1 MNLITDKTNKD
12 NSNSEYTIK
21 SASTETLITTAPSE
35 AKRIET
41 IYLLN
46 EVIVTSLLYRII
58 EPGTRINGT
67 NCGIPLTL
75 GATCKSLYG
84 IVNKHLLNCVNVCLT
99 DALVKSV
106 FSESITIGY
115 EAICLEFK
123 IVGNSLYANPA
134 NYAHYVA
141 LFFLSSRYSLMSPNC
156 KTFQEMFDKWNFS
169 LEQSQMFDKWNL
181 SLEQSQSKEIADMQL
196 GIDTFVL
203 NLLNE
208 IIKRDFNSDS
218 KHAMGI
224 IKKIITAYLAT
235 PGDRFHGIAYY
246 MYDCFER
253 LVKNSV
259 PFVDITIEYIGA
271 SDGKIYTTKPVFDRL
286 VERTL
291 SINSECIEWI
301 ITESLQYFSIDDDK
315 KVEKALDLLH
325 LLIEYDLITLN
336 NVYIDS
342 IIKKT
347 VAEIEFQNRPL
358 YTSDRKLI
366 IELIKK
372 GIGAKILNFLN
383 TSHILEFDYME
394 ALLKALAKEILQ
406 VDSEFRNL
414 LIQGIVQLLNGGS
427 TNYNRSLH
435 MLIVLAENDILL
447 HYPEHHELITK
458 EAINWL
464 IFDAQLY
471 FQSVCPLNLMQLL
484 IQKKIFIF
492 QPERIALILK
502 SIVFCLQ
509 TKSDHSGI
517 VEYSLSLIDELI
529 ANGFLCSGSDS
540 IHSLVNT
547 VKEATLYYDYGKIQ
561 KQSQELLEKLG
572 TLDSSISSNLIIP
585 SAGNLNDSQSQST
598 ETNSSDDED
607 AILGATTISNCI
619 IS

>member
-84 IVNKHLLNCVNVCLT
+84 IVNKHLLNCVNLCLT
-99 DALVKSV
+99 DALVKNV

-156 KTFQEMFDKWNFS
+156 KTFQEMFDKWN
-169 LEQSQMFDKWNL
+169 L

-224 IKKIITAYLAT
+224 IKKILTAYLAT

-509 TKSDHSGI
+509 TKSDHSSGI

-598 ETNSSDDED
+598 ETNSSDDKD
-607 AILGATTISNCI
+607 AIIGATTISNCI